1 MTLTDLANPTRFLT
15 LAGRL
20 LPWLAA
26 ATAVTLVVGLTLSV
40 LAPRG

>member
-15 LAGRL
+15 LTGRL

-26 ATAVTLVVGLTLSV
+26 STALD
-40 LAPRG
+40 A